1 MDGVL
6 VDLMTPWLAK
16 YNYLWA
22 DNLRPRDIKA
32 WDIREF
38 VKPDCGDEIHHML
51 GGDIFLNA
59 EPYPGAIEF
68 VRQLAD
74 THTVRFASMAW
85 DKGIGAGV
93 GAREKYIWI
102 EEHLPFLGKRQLTLT
117 HYKCSLR
124 GDIMVDD
131 NPAFLEGFRGD
142 KVLFTRPWNKA
153 FHHWEADMIRVGT
166 YSELLLLIKEL
177 SSAEAA
183 RQRFRLR

>member
-1 MDGVL
+1 MIIWLDMDGVL

-22 DNLRPRDIKA
+22 DNLRERDIKA
-32 WDIREF
+32 WNIREF

-85 DKGIGAGV
+85 DKGV
-93 GAREKYIWI
+93 GA
-102 EEHLPFLGKRQLTLT
+102 T

-131 NPAFLEGFRGD
+131 NPAFLEGFMGD

-166 YSELLLLIKEL
+166 YSELLLLIREL